1 MADINP
7 KKVKAWAQEYKNA
20 KSDIQEI
27 RDLTF
32 ELENAQDGL
41 SKSQIKQ
48 NKNLAKTLSLT
59 DEAAKKG
66 KTSLKVLKDRASII
80 KDISKGELSLSDVK
94 DKQQDIEKE
103 ILRIQR
109 RYVGKNKE
117 KGKQLIEELKTNSGI
132 LDSEKERLQTQEMIN
147 EGLSAADQLTGGMAS
162 KAKDAYGAF
171 QAIGGGVAGFVV
183 VGLLAAVAALVQ
195 FNETQQSIADQFG
208 AIGVTEFRGDLAAA
222 NAEFAKFGLSAADA
236 QQSTSEIANNFGLS
250 ISESSKLA
258 VNARDV
264 ATATGTSLQDSGKLL
279 GIFKETQNLTAQQA
293 ENLLIST
300 TELAAANNVAPDK
313 VLADVAQNTEFFAQF
328 ADEGGENILRAA
340 VQAKKLGLE
349 LSDIEKI
356 TSGLLDFQSS
366 LVAEQ
371 EASVMIGRRLNFQKA
386 RELALSNDIE
396 GATAAVVEQL
406 GSAEEFNKLNAL
418 QRKALADAAG
428 VEVSQLAKIVNK
440 EKEALT
446 LSSALSK
453 QNVNIVPEE
462 AINQTAQLIGQLTS
476 LGVTL
481 AEVLGPP
488 LNFVVGIFTEAAN
501 IISFFVG
508 GIMSALGP
516 VGSLAVAMTL
526 LGKKFLF
533 SAIAGIWSG
542 LSWLFSIPVV
552 GPPLAAAVA
561 AGAISKVFSAVS
573 GAEKVGDMH
582 MGTGGGPIVTT
593 PQGQRFEGSIRD
605 EVLMAP
611 NIAGSARGTDTSR
624 LEGKQNETNT
634 KLERVASV
642 LENALS
648 GPKPALARA
657 MGSATG
663 DAVEGLA

>member
-1 MADINP
+1 MANGKDKGLDFTKGNTNYTFNQQQLEDQRSVINDINNMI
-7 KKVKAWAQEYKNA
+7 KSMNDGSAEYNKSLVKQNENFAAILEEKRKIAGTDALGGEDFQDLVKAVEDLKEGNQ
-20 KSDIQEI
+20 DIN
-27 RDLTF
+27 T
-32 ELENAQDGL
+32 
-41 SKSQIKQ
+41 
-48 NKNLAKTLSLT
+48 
-59 DEAAKKG
+59 
-66 KTSLKVLKDRASII
+66 II
-80 KDISKGELSLSDVK
+80 KKRAK
-94 DKQQDIEKE
+94 AQAA
-103 ILRIQR
+103 
-109 RYVGKNKE
+109 GKNDVAE
-117 KGKQLIEELKTNSGI
+117 LYGTELK
-132 LDSEKERLQTQEMIN
+132 RLQTQEMIN
-147 EGLSAADQLTGGMAS
+147 EGISAADSLTGGLAS

-171 QAIGGGVAGFVV
+171 QAVGGGISGFVV
-183 VGLLAAVAALVQ
+183 VGLLAAVAALLQ

-208 AIGVTEFRGDLAAA
+208 AIGVTEFRSDLAGA

-250 ISESSKLA
+250 VSESSKLA

-264 ATATGTSLQDSGKLL
+264 STATGTSLQDSGKLL
-279 GIFKETQNLTAQQA
+279 GVFKETQNLTAQQA

-386 RELALSNDIE
+386 RELALANDIE

-428 VEVSQLAKIVNK
+428 LEVSQLAKIVNK

-453 QNVNIVPEE
+453 QNVNVVPED

-488 LNFVVGIFTEAAN
+488 LNFVVGIFAQAA
-501 IISFFVG
+501 SFIGFMVEGLNNLIGPILTVG
-508 GIMSALGP
+508 VAL
-516 VGSLAVAMTL
+516 AFM
-526 LGKKFLF
+526 GKKLLKT
-533 SAIAGIWSG
+533 AILGVWNG
-542 LSWLFSIPVV
+542 LMSVMKIPVV
-552 GPPLAAAVA
+552 GVPLALALG
-561 AGAISKVFSAVS
+561 AGAISQIYSSLA
-573 GAEKVGDMH
+573 GAEQVGDLYA
-582 MGTGGGPIVTT
+582 GAGPVAIT
-593 PQGQRFEGSIRD
+593 PQGKAYEGSVRD
-605 EVLMAP
+605 EILMAP
-611 NIAGSARGTDTSR
+611 NIAGAAAAGGARTDTSK
-624 LEGKQNETNT
+624 LESKQNQTNE
-634 KLERVASV
+634 KLERVAAV
-642 LENALS
+642 LEGALS

-657 MGSATG
+657 MGTSVG
-663 DAVEGLA
+663 DSVEGMA

>member
-1 MADINP
+1 MANGKDKGLDFTKGNTNYTFNQQQLEDQRSVINDINNMI
-7 KKVKAWAQEYKNA
+7 KSMNDGSTEYNKSLVKQNENFAAILTEKRKIAGTDIGGKDFQEIVKAVADLREGNQ
-20 KSDIQEI
+20 DIN
-27 RDLTF
+27 T
-32 ELENAQDGL
+32 
-41 SKSQIKQ
+41 
-48 NKNLAKTLSLT
+48 
-59 DEAAKKG
+59 
-66 KTSLKVLKDRASII
+66 II
-80 KDISKGELSLSDVK
+80 KKRAKFLAEGKDDIADLYGTEL
-94 DKQQDIEKE
+94 
-103 ILRIQR
+103 
-109 RYVGKNKE
+109 
-117 KGKQLIEELKTNSGI
+117 
-132 LDSEKERLQTQEMIN
+132 ERLQTQEMTN
-147 EGLSAADQLTGGMAS
+147 EALSAADSLTGGLAA

-171 QAIGGGVAGFVV
+171 QAVG
-183 VGLLAAVAALVQ
+183 GLLAAVAALVQ

-328 ADEGGENILRAA
+328 ADDGGENILRAA

-428 VEVSQLAKIVNK
+428 IEVSQLQKIVNK

-453 QNVNIVPEE
+453 QNVNVIPED
-462 AINQTAQLIGQLTS
+462 AINQTALLVGQLTS
-476 LGVTL
+476 LGITL

-488 LNFVVGIFTEAAN
+488 LNFVVGVFTEAAS

-508 GIMSALGP
+508 GITSALGP
-516 VGSLAVAMTL
+516 IGSLAVAATL

-542 LSWLFSIPVV
+542 LSWLFSIPIV
-552 GPPLAAAVA
+552 GPPLAFAIA
-561 AGAISKVFSAVS
+561 AGAISKVYSAVT

-593 PQGQRFEGSIRD
+593 PQGQRYEGSIRD

-611 NIAGSARGTDTSR
+611 NIAGSAGGKTDTSR
-624 LEGKQNETNT
+624 LESKQNETNS
-634 KLERVASV
+634 KLERVAAV

-657 MGSATG
+657 MGTSVG
-663 DAVEGLA
+663 DSVEGMA

>member
-1 MADINP
+1 MANGKDKGLDFTKGNTNYTFNQQQLEDQRSVINDINNMI
-7 KKVKAWAQEYKNA
+7 KSMNDGSAEYNKSLVKQNENFAAILEEKRKIAGTDALGGEDFQDLVKAVEDLKEGNQ
-20 KSDIQEI
+20 DIN
-27 RDLTF
+27 T
-32 ELENAQDGL
+32 
-41 SKSQIKQ
+41 
-48 NKNLAKTLSLT
+48 
-59 DEAAKKG
+59 
-66 KTSLKVLKDRASII
+66 II
-80 KDISKGELSLSDVK
+80 KKRAK
-94 DKQQDIEKE
+94 AQAA
-103 ILRIQR
+103 
-109 RYVGKNKE
+109 GKNDVAE
-117 KGKQLIEELKTNSGI
+117 LYGTELK
-132 LDSEKERLQTQEMIN
+132 RLQTQEMIN
-147 EGLSAADQLTGGMAS
+147 EGISAADSLTGGLAS

-171 QAIGGGVAGFVV
+171 QAVGGGISGFVV
-183 VGLLAAVAALVQ
+183 VGLLAAVAALLQ

-208 AIGVTEFRGDLAAA
+208 AIGVTEFRSDLAGA

-250 ISESSKLA
+250 VSESSKLA

-264 ATATGTSLQDSGKLL
+264 STATGTSLQDSGKLL
-279 GIFKETQNLTAQQA
+279 GVFKETQNLTAQQA

-371 EASVMIGRRLNFQKA
+371 EASVMVGRRLNFQKA
-386 RELALSNDIE
+386 RELALANDIE

-428 VEVSQLAKIVNK
+428 LEVSQLAKIVNK

-453 QNVNIVPEE
+453 QNVNVVPED

-488 LNFVVGIFTEAAN
+488 LNFVVGIFAQAA
-501 IISFFVG
+501 SFIGFMVEGLNNLIGPILTVG
-508 GIMSALGP
+508 VAL
-516 VGSLAVAMTL
+516 AFM
-526 LGKKFLF
+526 GKKLLKT
-533 SAIAGIWSG
+533 AILGVWNG
-542 LSWLFSIPVV
+542 LMSVMKIPVV
-552 GPPLAAAVA
+552 GVPLALALG
-561 AGAISKVFSAVS
+561 AGAISQIYSSLA
-573 GAEKVGDMH
+573 GAEQVGDLYA
-582 MGTGGGPIVTT
+582 GAGPVAIT
-593 PQGQRFEGSIRD
+593 PQGKAYEGSVRD
-605 EVLMAP
+605 EILMAP
-611 NIAGSARGTDTSR
+611 NIAGAAAAGGARTDTSK
-624 LEGKQNETNT
+624 LESKQNQTNE
-634 KLERVASV
+634 KLERVAAV
-642 LENALS
+642 LEGALS

-657 MGSATG
+657 MGTSVG
-663 DAVEGLA
+663 DSVEGMA

>member
-1 MADINP
+1 MANGKDKGLDFTKGNTNYTFNQQQLEDQRSVINDINNMI
-7 KKVKAWAQEYKNA
+7 KSMNDGSAEYNKSLVKQNENFAAILEEKRKIAGTDALGGEDFQDLVKAVEDLKEGNQ
-20 KSDIQEI
+20 DIN
-27 RDLTF
+27 T
-32 ELENAQDGL
+32 
-41 SKSQIKQ
+41 
-48 NKNLAKTLSLT
+48 
-59 DEAAKKG
+59 
-66 KTSLKVLKDRASII
+66 II
-80 KDISKGELSLSDVK
+80 KKRAK
-94 DKQQDIEKE
+94 AQAA
-103 ILRIQR
+103 
-109 RYVGKNKE
+109 GKNDVAE
-117 KGKQLIEELKTNSGI
+117 LYGTELK
-132 LDSEKERLQTQEMIN
+132 RLQTQEMIN
-147 EGLSAADQLTGGMAS
+147 EGISAADSLTGGLAS

-171 QAIGGGVAGFVV
+171 QAVGGGISGFVV
-183 VGLLAAVAALVQ
+183 VGLLAAVAALLQ

-208 AIGVTEFRGDLAAA
+208 AIGVTEFRSDLAGA

-250 ISESSKLA
+250 VSESSKLA

-264 ATATGTSLQDSGKLL
+264 STATGTSLQDSGKLL
-279 GIFKETQNLTAQQA
+279 GVFKETQNLTAQQA

-386 RELALSNDIE
+386 RELALANDIE

-428 VEVSQLAKIVNK
+428 LEVSQLAKIVNK

-453 QNVNIVPEE
+453 QNVNVVPED

-488 LNFVVGIFTEAAN
+488 LNFVVGIFTEAAK

-508 GIMSALGP
+508 GLIDLVGP
-516 VGSLAVAMTL
+516 IGTV
-526 LGKKFLF
+526 
-533 SAIAGIWSG
+533 AIALSMLSKKLLLNAILGVWTG
-542 LSWLFSIPVV
+542 LQSVMKIPVV
-552 GPPLAAAVA
+552 GVPLALALG
-561 AGAISKVFSAVS
+561 AGAISQIYSSLA
-573 GAEKVGDMH
+573 GAEQVGDLYA
-582 MGTGGGPIVTT
+582 GAGPVAIT
-593 PQGQRFEGSIRD
+593 PQGKAYEGSVRD
-605 EVLMAP
+605 EILMAP
-611 NIAGSARGTDTSR
+611 NIAGAAAAGGARTDTSK
-624 LEGKQNETNT
+624 LESKQNQTNE
-634 KLERVASV
+634 KLERVAAV
-642 LENALS
+642 LEGALS

-657 MGSATG
+657 MGTSVG
-663 DAVEGLA
+663 DSVEGMA